1 MEAQAPRRERR
12 AAEAIP
18 GGFSLDVVG
27 HGTVLAGR
35 YRLED
40 RVHTDPSG
48 AIWRAVDEILDRQ
61 VTVRMLRPGH
71 PFAEQVTEAAMR
83 AALVEDP
90 RLARV
95 LDVGTEFD
103 AVYII
108 TEYFVG
114 DTLSRL
120 VRTKALPAEVVRRLV
135 GEAGEALTLAAGRG
149 LHHLRLT
156 PESLI
161 VRPDGNVKIVGIG
174 VDAAAAGIESND
186 RASAERAEV
195 IGLVGLLYAGLTGR
209 WPNDLPTG
217 LAAAPVLEGAPVRV
231 RHLAPNAPKDL
242 SQLCDQ
248 TLIVGDGGPASP
260 AELILALKPWAP
272 PEPMDPPRTRPQPRV
287 VLPEAPARVPTR
299 SRPGA
304 AGTTAST
311 PVIRTPA
318 GVERPPV
325 PPVAAASVET
335 EALAQPTVQPTVQAP
350 AQAPLPASAPPPA
363 GLGNGGRAA
372 PPVDAG
378 RSPDVLLPWT
388 EGWSTAERRRV
399 EEESG
404 FGPFPLV
411 TPQEAP
417 TRKESRL
424 VLVVVAVV
432 LGLGLV
438 LAVWSLRDLG
448 HTGIG
453 KLFGD
458 DPKFTPTA
466 TGSSG
471 TKAPATTGG
480 ATGGGQVLDIR
491 RITTLDPQGDGT
503 EKESLAGLAIDGDP
517 GTSWH
522 SDTYRTAEFGGLK
535 QGLGLVLDLGQRES
549 VSSVAVDVAGNGGRV
564 ELRDTDDP
572 ASSGGSALASGPIE
586 GSPVTLTPSQPAQAR
601 YLVVWFTELPAT
613 DGEFKLTVSEIKVR

>member
-1 MEAQAPRRERR
+1 
-12 AAEAIP
+12 
-18 GGFSLDVVG
+18 VVG

-48 AIWRAVDEILDRQ
+48 AIWRAVDEILDRP

-120 VRTKALPAEVVRRLV
+120 VRNKALSPDVVRRLV

-174 VDAAAAGIESND
+174 VDAAAAGLESND
-186 RASAERAEV
+186 LASAERAEV
-195 IGLVGLLYAGLTGR
+195 VGLVGLLYAGLTGR

-217 LAAAPVLEGAPVRV
+217 LAAAPVIEGAPVRV
-231 RHLAPNAPKDL
+231 RHLAPGAPKDL

-260 AELILALKPWAP
+260 ADLILALKPWGP
-272 PEPMDPPRTRPQPRV
+272 PEPLDPPRTRPQPRV
-287 VLPEAPARVPTR
+287 VLPEEPAAAASRG
-299 SRPGA
+299 RPGG

-325 PPVAAASVET
+325 PPDAAASVET
-335 EALAQPTVQPTVQAP
+335 EALAQPTVQPTLQTP
-350 AQAPLPASAPPPA
+350 AQAPVPASAPPAARPDPRPPA
-363 GLGNGGRAA
+363 HAPAAPGNGERRTPSAD
-372 PPVDAG
+372 VH
-378 RSPDVLLPWT
+378 SPDVLLPWT
-388 EGWSTAERRRV
+388 DGWSTAERRRV
-399 EEESG
+399 EDEGG

-424 VLVVVAVV
+424 VLIVVAIV
-432 LGLGLV
+432 LGIGLV
-438 LAVWSLRDLG
+438 LAVWSLRDIG
-448 HTGIG
+448 QTGIG
-453 KLFGD
+453 RLFGD
-458 DPKFTPTA
+458 DPRFTPTA
-466 TGSSG
+466 TGGSG
-471 TKAPATTGG
+471 TPSPGTSGG
-480 ATGGGQVLDIR
+480 ATRSGQAIAVQ
-491 RITTLDPQGDGT
+491 RISTLDPQGDGT

-522 SDTYRTAEFGGLK
+522 SDTYRTANFGGLK
-535 QGLGLVLDLGQRES
+535 QGLGLVLDLGRRQS
-549 VSSVAVDVAGNGGRV
+549 VSSVVLDVAGSGGQV
-564 ELRDTDDP
+564 ELRGSDDP
-572 ASSGGSALASGPIE
+572 SSPGGPALASGRIE
-586 GSPVTLTPSQPAQAR
+586 GSPVTLTPSQPAQTR
-601 YLVVWFTELPAT
+601 YLVVWFTQLPTT
-613 DGEFKLTVSEIKVR
+613 DGEFKLEVSEIKVR